1 MSFAE
6 WVFVAAGA
14 STTLTAV
21 ALGFRWI
28 VRGFLMELKP
38 NHGSS
43 LRDAVTRLEES
54 HSRLEQRL
62 DQLMQHL
69 ITNR

>member
-1 MSFAE
+1 MTFAD
-6 WVFVAAGA
+6 WVLVGAGA
-14 STTLTAV
+14 TSILTAV
-21 ALGFRWI
+21 AFLFRWI
-28 VRGFLMELKP
+28 VRSFLMELKP

-62 DQLMQHL
+62 DQLMAQL
-69 ITNR
+69 ITTK

>member
-1 MSFAE
+1 MTFSD
-6 WVFVAAGA
+6 WVLVGAGA
-14 STTLTAV
+14 SSILTAV
-21 ALGFRWI
+21 AILFRWI
-28 VRGFLMELKP
+28 VRSFLMELKP

-62 DQLMQHL
+62 DQLMAQL
-69 ITNR
+69 ITNK